1 MAKNATGMIQYKVAL
16 SGTTP
21 LLLHQDSID
30 WSEKMEQWLKVPE
43 NKKASKAGDD
53 RMPVYRW
60 MGCCYHD
67 GRVLGMPSDNLM
79 TMLREGAAK
88 VASGGKNGET
98 FKRLSQSC
106 LVVDQIQWPL
116 IGSAGPV
123 SWLEV
128 QKLMKLDLF
137 AEHCEAVKPL
147 GFDLWAKRAKVGQS
161 KHVRVRPR
169 FDVWSCS
176 GTITAMDPRFDKHT
190 MESILRIG
198 GMYCGLGDWRPSAP
212 KSPGQFGRFEAK
224 VEEVK

>member
-1 MAKNATGMIQYKVAL
+1 MAKKQAGMSTYKVTL
-16 SGTTP
+16 TGTTP

-30 WSEKMEQWLKVPE
+30 WSEKMTQWLAIPE

-60 MGCCYHD
+60 MGCCYTD

-116 IGSAGPV
+116 IGAKGQV

-128 QKLMKLDLF
+128 QKLMELDAF
-137 AEHCEAVKPL
+137 ADHCEAVKAL
-147 GFDLWAKRAKVGQS
+147 GFVLWAKRAKVGQS

-169 FDVWSCS
+169 FDSWTCS
-176 GTITAMDPRFDKHT
+176 GTITAFDPRFDLAT
-190 MESILRIG
+190 MESILRMG
-198 GMYCGLGDWRPSAP
+198 GQYCGLGDWRPSAP
-212 KSPGQFGRFEAK
+212 KSPGQFGRFEAHLEA
-224 VEEVK
+224 VR